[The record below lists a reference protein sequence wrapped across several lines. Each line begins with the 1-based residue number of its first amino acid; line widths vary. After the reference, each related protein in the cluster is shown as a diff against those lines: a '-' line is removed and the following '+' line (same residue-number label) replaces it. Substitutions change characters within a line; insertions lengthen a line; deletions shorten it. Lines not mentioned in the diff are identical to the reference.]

1 MLYAAAMQTATA
13 APDLIPG
20 LCYPN
25 AREGITFLERAFGF
39 EEHLVAQAQAR
50 GSHTSSCGLASDS

>member
-1 MLYAAAMQTATA
+1 MQTATA